1 MKHYHAIKLLTRVLL
16 ISCCQIHVHGANNK
30 RKHVTGNTY
39 SKTFK
44 KWTHDEENAS
54 VDLDMIA
61 GYKQSRRQRY
71 AALGRASFF
80 FIDKRGVK
88 KCSSSMVPEGTATH
102 IAYHFPELE
111 ETFRDFGHKGAKA
124 QAPTI
129 TVQEHLIIEEFM
141 NDDYVPADGSYP
153 IEEFKILHQSG
164 TIHHETEGGGSIEV
178 CVTFDDADAFPVLVA
193 LDITTGREHHT
204 DYKQSQS
211 EVESELEF
219 YMDQIEK
226 AENNLHQIVSA
237 SKSIKRFEAEFRSAS
252 NKMHK
257 TSLRWPVIQI
267 VVLFVA
273 GIGWCYSIHQYLKEK
288 HF

>member
-16 ISCCQIHVHGANNK
+16 ISCCERHVHGASSK

-44 KWTHDEENAS
+44 KWTHDEDSAEI
-54 VDLDMIA
+54 DLNMIA

-80 FIDKRGVK
+80 FIEKRGAR
-88 KCSSSMVPEGTATH
+88 KCSSSMVPAGTATH

-111 ETFRDFGHKGAKA
+111 EVFRDFGQTSAKEN
-124 QAPTI
+124 APTI

-141 NDDYVPADGSYP
+141 NDDYVPDGSYP

-178 CVTFDDADAFPVLVA
+178 CVTFDNADEFPVLVA
-193 LDITTGREHHT
+193 LDITTGRDHHT
-204 DYKQSQS
+204 DYAQS
-211 EVESELEF
+211 EGEVERELEF
-219 YMDQIEK
+219 YLDQIEN
-226 AENNLHQIVSA
+226 AENNLHQIVGA
-237 SKSIKRFEAEFRSAS
+237 ANSIKNFEAEFRSGS

-257 TSLRWPVIQI
+257 TSLRWPVMQI
-267 VVLFVA
+267 IVLLVA
-273 GIGWCYSIHQYLKEK
+273 GIGWCYSIHQYLKDK
-288 HF
+288 LF